1 MSVSQAISL
10 SHIVQWVKSNLSHQ
24 STAPHAMTEHF
35 WFHTCAFGL
44 TWFNFLSVA
53 RTLLR
58 KPDHLAILVIKPQL
72 QALAAPGDALHL

>member
-1 MSVSQAISL
+1 
-10 SHIVQWVKSNLSHQ
+10 
-24 STAPHAMTEHF
+24 
-35 WFHTCAFGL
+35 L
-44 TWFNFLSVA
+44 TWLNFLSVA